1 VRIRLPNGIRNTEV
15 LPIGIRLGKRKRPW
29 RKRAE
34 EGEASTK
41 PDVGGQTVMSAI
53 FRVPAVATIFCR
65 FVREARLGRRRGR
78 RRG

>member
-29 RKRAE
+29 RKRTE
-34 EGEASTK
+34 EGEAST
-41 PDVGGQTVMSAI
+41 I
-53 FRVPAVATIFCR
+53 PAVATIFCR